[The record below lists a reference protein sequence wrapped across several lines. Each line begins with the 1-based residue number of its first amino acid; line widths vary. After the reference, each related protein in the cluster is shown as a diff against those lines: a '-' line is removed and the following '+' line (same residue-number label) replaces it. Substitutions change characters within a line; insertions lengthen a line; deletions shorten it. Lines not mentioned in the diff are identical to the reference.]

1 MWVSSG
7 SDCLLCAHGLSAGTS
22 RNVRRALMDHLWN
35 PDQTTLSARWDGLSI
50 SDGLTVRRGVHKNTP
65 LRTGER
71 MLDRLSV
78 EV

>member
-1 MWVSSG
+1 MSSG
-7 SDCLLCAHGLSAGTS
+7 SDRLSAHGLSAGTS
-22 RNVRRALMDHLWN
+22 RNVIRRALMDHLWN

-50 SDGLTVRRGVHKNTP
+50 SDGFTVRRGVHKNTP